1 MVGGNE
7 PSPALPDSSTSDTE
21 ATTIVTSAAT
31 STAIPAPAT
40 AKTTARATVAAP
52 RQQPPRK
59 RRRIIISCTECHRRK
74 QKCDR
79 ALPCTNCVLRNKQ
92 DSCRYE
98 AAAPTAKRAR
108 EYGGP
113 TPTNRPTVGSDGEE
127 EDGDDNNGGDDGVGD
142 GGEEQ
147 QHKRRVP
154 GRRPSKYDV
163 DPRLMA
169 TVPDAGVGAGAGG
182 AEDEGGSPGA
192 MLVGSGGGG
201 GNGDVANFGYAGMG
215 ASTLGFLKR
224 IDDVQTPGE
233 SLSSLAMGRENT
245 AYFGTRERYKSL
257 VRQLPAR
264 PYIEK
269 LVDIYFKDFNWQYN
283 VGSVVLSS
291 SFLPCFIGT
300 ADISPLGRR
309 PVCLRQADGRVV

>member
-1 MVGGNE
+1 MTAEDE
-7 PSPALPDSSTSDTE
+7 PSPLSSTSSRGDKQTPE
-21 ATTIVTSAAT
+21 NATT
-31 STAIPAPAT
+31 AT
-40 AKTTARATVAAP
+40 AAAGTTAG

-79 ALPCTNCVLRNKQ
+79 NLPCTNCVSRNKQ

-113 TPTNRPTVGSDGEE
+113 SSVVVANANANNTEDLND
-127 EDGDDNNGGDDGVGD
+127 EDGGG
-142 GGEEQ
+142 Q
-147 QHKRRVP
+147 QQQQQQRV

-163 DPRLMA
+163 DPRLTA
-169 TVPDAGVGAGAGG
+169 SVAAPPEAGG
-182 AEDEGGSPGA
+182 ADEGSLGSPPVKLA
-192 MLVGSGGGG
+192 S
-201 GNGDVANFGYAGMG
+201 NGDVANFGYAGTG

-224 IDDVQTPGE
+224 IDNAQAPGE
-233 SLSSLAMGRENT
+233 SLSSLAMGTENT

-257 VRQLPAR
+257 IRQLPAR

-283 VGSVVLSS
+283 V
-291 SFLPCFIGT
+291 SFLRGHAPREGCRK
-300 ADISPLGRR
+300 ADVRGPGRR
-309 PVCLRQADGRVV
+309 SVCL